1 MSQAAAKKRAALD
14 AYIRSLAY
22 DPRQLLA
29 VQPDGATQALPPTK
43 ERSLGAGSVII
54 ATKRQH
60 RLSKNLSDVAILRPT
75 AGVIYPGALVVA
87 DVNLMEGQPTP
98 IGLARAPVAIAAD
111 LPGVRESRRVV
122 SPVAHSTMQ
131 DAVAQLLEAWHQTRG
146 DYQIAARSFL
156 TTQTV
161 YSSMQ
166 ASLDLGFNAK
176 WADGA
181 ARAQLNGSTSSET
194 KVVLANYRQIFYTV
208 TMDTPASPSDVFAD
222 SISEEDLRAVVS
234 ANHPPAYVRSVDYGR
249 ILMMR
254 METSSSKSTMELQ
267 TSFKQIAKDLEA
279 EGHVNAELEAI
290 ARQSKFTVVAIGGG
304 VEQAAQFDGSAED
317 LKRLGAYIRE
327 NASFRRD
334 NPGAPIS
341 YNVAFLKDNVM
352 ATMGFT
358 TDYTETESV
367 LYPNGFVRLKHSGA
381 YVAKF
386 YVNWEEGNT
395 KGDFEARSWES
406 GKQTAGYS
414 NQVNLPGDARNV
426 RLRAEAA
433 TGLAW
438 SPWGEIFNQALAG
451 PDNKTY
457 RATGTTLHRSWDND
471 A

>member
-1 MSQAAAKKRAALD
+1 MSQATAKTKSAID
-14 AYIRSLAY
+14 AFIRSLSY

-29 VQPDGATQALPPTK
+29 VQPDGATQSLPPTK
-43 ERSLGAGSVII
+43 ERSLGSGSVII

-75 AGVIYPGALVVA
+75 AGVIYPGALVLA

-98 IGLARAPVAIAAD
+98 ISLGRAPIAISTD
-111 LPGVRESRRVV
+111 LPGVPESRRVI
-122 SPVAHSTMQ
+122 SEVAHSTVQ
-131 DAVAQLLEAWHQTRG
+131 DAAAQLLEAWHQTRG

-156 TTQTV
+156 TTQSV
-161 YSSMQ
+161 FSSMQ

-194 KVVLANYRQIFYTV
+194 KVLLANYRQIFYTV
-208 TMDTPASPSDVFAD
+208 TMDTPALPSNVFDD
-222 SISEEDLRAVVS
+222 SVSEADLRNVIS
-234 ANHPPAYVRSVDYGR
+234 ASHPPAYVRSVDYGR
-249 ILMMR
+249 ILMIR
-254 METSSSKSTMELQ
+254 METTSSKSTMELQ
-267 TSFKQIAKDLEA
+267 TSFKQIAKDLEV
-279 EGHVNAELEAI
+279 EGHVNAELQAI

-304 VEQAAQFDGSAED
+304 VEQAAQFDGTAED
-317 LKRLGAYIRE
+317 LQRLGAYIRE

-367 LYPNGFVRLKHSGA
+367 LYPNGFVRLKHSGG

-386 YVNWEEGNT
+386 YVNWEEGDANGNF
-395 KGDFEARSWES
+395 KARSWES
-406 GKQTAGYS
+406 GQQTAGYS
-414 NQVNLPGDARNV
+414 HQVNLPGDARNV
-426 RLRAEAA
+426 TLRAEAA
-433 TGLAW
+433 TGLVW
-438 SPWGEIFNQALAG
+438 NPWGEIFSVAIAG

-457 RATGTTLHRSWDND
+457 RATGTTLHRSWDNQ